1 MQNDAGSIQ
10 GIGYYLIVDG
20 VVMTKVAFF
29 ENRNSIKIQAIKLQL
44 CRHFIHS
51 LIGVCFSDAGD
62 SKSVNLA

>member
-10 GIGYYLIVDG
+10 VIGYYLIVE
-20 VVMTKVAFF
+20 VAFF
-29 ENRNSIKIQAIKLQL
+29 ENRNSIKIQAIKLQV

-51 LIGVCFSDAGD
+51 LIGVCFSDAGG